1 MRKISYN
8 IFGAK
13 KMTKAIVTNIT
24 DQSVFVA
31 IQTDREQCET
41 CPQAGGCSICTNP
54 DKQTIVEGRYIQ
66 SENDDM
72 PIAVG
77 DEVYI
82 DIRPE
87 MRVASSLILFLIPIA
102 ALFGSYKLS
111 TLFTKNEPLTMGVSV
126 FGLAVAV
133 IAVVLLFRTQ
143 KMKNKV
149 KPYIYKP
156 SKE

>member
-1 MRKISYN
+1 
-8 IFGAK
+8 
-13 KMTKAIVTNIT
+13 MTKATVTSIT
-24 DQSVFVA
+24 DESVFVT
-31 IQTDREQCET
+31 IQNDGSQCET
-41 CPQAGGCSICTNP
+41 CPQAGGCTICSNP
-54 DKQTIVEGRYIQ
+54 DKQVIIEGRYIQ
-66 SENDDM
+66 SENDNL

-111 TLFTKNEPLTMGVSV
+111 TLFTQNEPLTIGISLI
-126 FGLAVAV
+126 GLMISV
-133 IAVVLLFRTQ
+133 IAVVLLFRTE

-149 KPYIYKP
+149 KPYIYKVK
-156 SKE
+156 SE

>member
-1 MRKISYN
+1 
-8 IFGAK
+8 
-13 KMTKAIVTNIT
+13 MTKAIVTNIT

-54 DKQTIVEGRYIQ
+54 DKQTILEGQYIP
-66 SENDDM
+66 SENDGL

-87 MRVASSLILFLIPIA
+87 TRVVSSLILFLVPIA

-111 TLFTKNEPLTMGVSV
+111 TLFTQNEPLTIGISLIGLMVS
-126 FGLAVAV
+126 V
-133 IAVVLLFRTQ
+133 IAVVFIFR
-143 KMKNKV
+143 NEKV
-149 KPYIYKP
+149 KNRVKPMVYKVK
-156 SKE
+156 SE

>member
-31 IQTDREQCET
+31 IQNDGSQCET

-72 PIAVG
+72 PIAIG

-82 DIRPE
+82 DVRPE
-87 MRVASSLILFLIPIA
+87 TRVVSSLILFLVPIA

-111 TLFTKNEPLTMGVSV
+111 TLFTQNEPLTIGISLIGLMVS
-126 FGLAVAV
+126 V
-133 IAVVLLFRTQ
+133 IAVVFIFR
-143 KMKNKV
+143 NEKV
-149 KPYIYKP
+149 KNRVKPMVYKVK
-156 SKE
+156 SE

>member
-24 DQSVFVA
+24 DQSVFVT
-31 IQTDREQCET
+31 IQNDGSQCET

-87 MRVASSLILFLIPIA
+87 TRVVSSLILFLVPIA

-111 TLFTKNEPLTMGVSV
+111 TLFTQNEPLTIGISLIGLMVS
-126 FGLAVAV
+126 V
-133 IAVVLLFRTQ
+133 IAVVLLFRTE

-149 KPYIYKP
+149 KPYIYKVQ
-156 SKE
+156 SE